1 MNNYNNNNN
10 DAVIVEEEKYEFIA
24 TVISYIGLILSL
36 IGATI
41 ALYISYTSYKRSIQ
55 NAGSGNGYGA
65 VTAAVI
71 A

>member
-1 MNNYNNNNN
+1 MNNNNN
-10 DAVIVEEEKYEFIA
+10 DTVIVEEERYEFIA

-41 ALYISYTSYKRSIQ
+41 ALYISYTSYKRSVQ
-55 NAGSGNGYGA
+55 NGGSGNGYGA

>member
-1 MNNYNNNNN
+1 MNNDNN
-10 DAVIVEEEKYEFIA
+10 VIIEEERYEFIA

-65 VTAAVI
+65 VTTAVI

>member
-1 MNNYNNNNN
+1 MNN
-10 DAVIVEEEKYEFIA
+10 DAVIIEEERYEFIA

-41 ALYISYTSYKRSIQ
+41 ALYISYASYKRSVQ
-55 NAGSGNGYGA
+55 NAGSGGGYGA

>member
-1 MNNYNNNNN
+1 MNNYNNN
-10 DAVIVEEEKYEFIA
+10 DTIIVEEERYEFIA

-41 ALYISYTSYKRSIQ
+41 ALYISYTSYKRSVQ
-55 NAGSGNGYGA
+55 NGGSGTGYGA

>member
-1 MNNYNNNNN
+1 VNN
-10 DAVIVEEEKYEFIA
+10 DTVIVEEERYEFIA

-41 ALYISYTSYKRSIQ
+41 ALYISYASYKRSV
-55 NAGSGNGYGA
+55 GGA
-65 VTAAVI
+65 VTGSGVPVFTPTVI